1 MSSLTSFV
9 FPLFNPNAGKYD
21 QNNAEYGHFSRKAG
35 EELTKSLEEFYL
47 ASNVNIRGI
56 RE

>member
-1 MSSLTSFV
+1 MRENTTRIT
-9 FPLFNPNAGKYD
+9 PNTD
-21 QNNAEYGHFSRKAG
+21 TSRKAG